1 MMRLPPFRYLAPKSL
16 GEAASMLAEHG
27 PEAMVV
33 AGGTD
38 LYPNMKRR
46 QQEPRV
52 VIGLRG
58 VPQLREAPHP
68 CPFPNPGGGIGEGA
82 TAVGA
87 GLTLAEVARSP
98 LLRER
103 YPALAMAASLVSTP
117 HLRSM
122 GTLGGNLCLD
132 TRCNYYD
139 QSYHWRK
146 SIDFC
151 MKRPEENSEAIC
163 WVAPASP
170 RCWAVSSTDCAPVA
184 VALGASV
191 RLVSAHGER
200 VIPAAALFRDN
211 GIDYLTRGP
220 DEILAELVLPAA
232 DGWRST
238 YHKLRRRGSFD
249 FPILGVA
256 AAVREENGVVA
267 EARLVLGAVG
277 SSPTDV
283 SAKAEPLLGQKLSA
297 ETIEAVAETAWRGAR
312 PLDNTDLN
320 YAWRKRMA
328 RVYVRRALRE
338 LAGLP
343 AMDEGS

>member
-1 MMRLPPFRYLAPKSL
+1 MIRPHPASFIGAKLPVMRLPPFRYLAPKSL
-16 GEAASMLAEHG
+16 DEAASMLAEHG

-46 QQEPRV
+46 QQTPKV
-52 VIGLRG
+52 LIGLRAL
-58 VPQLREAPHP
+58 PELRAVR
-68 CPFPNPGGGIGEGA
+68 NGSG
-82 TAVGA
+82 TVVGA
-87 GLTLAEVARSP
+87 GLSLAEVADSP
-98 LLRER
+98 LLGQH
-103 YPALAMAASLVSTP
+103 YPALATAAGLVSTP

-151 MKRPEENSEAIC
+151 MKKDGAIC
-163 WVAPASP
+163 WVAPGSP
-170 RCWAVSSTDCAPVA
+170 RCWAVSSSDCAPVA
-184 VALGASV
+184 LALGASV
-191 RLVSAHGER
+191 RLVSSHGER
-200 VIPAAALFRDN
+200 VIPAADLFRDD
-211 GIDYLTRGP
+211 GIAYLTRRP
-220 DEILAELVLPAA
+220 DEILAELILPPS
-232 DGWRST
+232 DGWRSS
-238 YHKLRRRGSFD
+238 YQKLRRRGSFD

-256 AAVREENGVVA
+256 AAVREEDGVVA
-267 EARLVLGAVG
+267 GARLVLGAVG

-283 SAKAEPLLGQKLSA
+283 SDKARVLVGQKLTA
-297 ETIEAVAETAWRGAR
+297 DAIEAVAESAWRAAR

-320 YAWRKRMA
+320 YGWRKRMA

-338 LAGLP
+338 IAGLP
-343 AMDEGS
+343 LAEASR

>member
-16 GEAASMLAEHG
+16 REAANMLADHG
-27 PEAMVV
+27 PQAMVV

-38 LYPNMKRR
+38 LFPNMKRR
-46 QQEPRV
+46 QQEPKV

-58 VPQLREAPHP
+58 VPELRGVH
-68 CPFPNPGGGIGEGA
+68 NGSGA
-82 TAVGA
+82 VAGA
-87 GLTLAEVARSP
+87 GLTLAQVAASP

-103 YPALAMAASLVSTP
+103 YPALAAAAGLVSTP

-151 MKRPEENSEAIC
+151 MKKTEANPLAIC
-163 WVAPASP
+163 WVAPGSP

-191 RLVSAHGER
+191 RLVNSQGER
-200 VIPAAALFRDN
+200 VIPAIELFRDD
-211 GIDYLTRGP
+211 GIDYLTRRP
-220 DEILAELVLPAA
+220 DEILAELILPPAV
-232 DGWRST
+232 GWRST
-238 YHKLRRRGSFD
+238 YLKLRRRGSFD

-256 AAVREENGVVA
+256 AAIREEAGVVA
-267 EARLVLGAVG
+267 EARLVLGAVN

-283 SAKAEPLLGQKLSA
+283 SAKTEPLIGQRLSA
-297 ETIEAVAETAWRGAR
+297 EAIDAVVENVWRDAR

-343 AMDEGS
+343 PMDDPGA

>member
-1 MMRLPPFRYLAPKSL
+1 MMRLPSFRYLAPGSL
-16 GEAASMLAEHG
+16 REAASMLAEHG
-27 PEAMVV
+27 PQAMVV

-46 QQEPRV
+46 QQMPKV
-52 VIGLRG
+52 LIGLRAIEELQ
-58 VPQLREAPHP
+58 VLR
-68 CPFPNPGGGIGEGA
+68 NGNGA
-82 TAVGA
+82 VVGA
-87 GLTLAEVARSP
+87 GASLAQVARSQ
-98 LLRER
+98 LLREH
-103 YPALAMAASLVSTP
+103 YPALAAAAGLVSTP

-151 MKRPEENSEAIC
+151 MKKDGDIC
-163 WVAPASP
+163 WVAPGSQ
-170 RCWAVSSTDCAPVA
+170 RCWAVSSSDCAPVA
-184 VALGASV
+184 VALGATV
-191 RLVSAHGER
+191 RLVSEQGER
-200 VIPAAALFRDN
+200 LIPAADLFRDD
-211 GIDYLTRGP
+211 GIDYLSRRP
-220 DEILAELVLPAA
+220 DEILAELILPPHA
-232 DGWRST
+232 GWRST
-238 YHKLRRRGSFD
+238 YQKLRRRGSFD

-256 AAVREENGVVA
+256 AAVHEENGVVA
-267 EARLVLGAVG
+267 DARLVLGAVG

-283 SAKAEPLLGQKLSA
+283 SDKAQPLVGHRLSPGL
-297 ETIEAVAETAWRGAR
+297 IDSVAEDTWRGAR

-343 AMDEGS
+343 PSDQTT